1 MSDTTHTL
9 HTTHHN
15 LIPSDRVEGT
25 TVYGRDGQKLGIIE
39 RLMLKKSTGNVAY
52 AVIRHSGFLFSNTH
66 HYPVLWGALKFNVQD
81 CVYEA
86 DLTLAEMEAGLS
98 EMAGDAFDW
107 GNRAPPTRHRSIGA
121 CRRKTMRRCRR
132 IVPVMHD
139 YFTPSN
145 STSKISVAFGGMT
158 PPAPRSP

>member
-39 RLMLKKSTGNVAY
+39 RLMLEKATGNVAY

-86 DLTLAEMEAGLS
+86 DLTLAEMQAGLTRWTAMHS
-98 EMAGDAFDW
+98 TGAT
-107 GNRAPPTRHRSIGA
+107 APRPTRHRSIGA
-121 CRRKTMRRCRR
+121 CRRKN
-132 IVPVMHD
+132 D
-139 YFTPSN
+139 
-145 STSKISVAFGGMT
+145 
-158 PPAPRSP
+158 APLTTHRSGDA

>member
-1 MSDTTHTL
+1 MIRDANSAAVMRAGRSAQSGVETWFRRSSRLIVTGMEDAMSDTTHTL

-39 RLMLKKSTGNVAY
+39 RLMLEKATGNVAY

-86 DLTLAEMEAGLS
+86 DLTLAEMQAGLS
-98 EMAGDAFDW
+98 EMDGDAFDW
-107 GNRAPPTRHRSIGA
+107 GNRAPPYA
-121 CRRKTMRRCRR
+121 
-132 IVPVMHD
+132 PPL
-139 YFTPSN
+139 YW
-145 STSKISVAFGGMT
+145 GM
-158 PPAPRSP
+158 